1 MCSGVSSYVV
11 QAVAFACSH
20 KQIQHTKT
28 STRRHKSIVLIA
40 AFIRRLSMISFFAAV
55 IITQTQRVRKGEERK
70 TDIERGRGGE
80 NKGEGVKK
88 DKVKSK
94 KVVKVLDGFS
104 SRGSQKREKQIKR
117 QLGVIIRDEEI
128 RRHRWKQTVE
138 ILFIARSISLFSY

>member
-1 MCSGVSSYVV
+1 
-11 QAVAFACSH
+11 
-20 KQIQHTKT
+20 
-28 STRRHKSIVLIA
+28 
-40 AFIRRLSMISFFAAV
+40 MISFFAAV

-104 SRGSQKREKQIKR
+104 SRGSQKREK
-117 QLGVIIRDEEI
+117 
-128 RRHRWKQTVE
+128 
-138 ILFIARSISLFSY
+138 